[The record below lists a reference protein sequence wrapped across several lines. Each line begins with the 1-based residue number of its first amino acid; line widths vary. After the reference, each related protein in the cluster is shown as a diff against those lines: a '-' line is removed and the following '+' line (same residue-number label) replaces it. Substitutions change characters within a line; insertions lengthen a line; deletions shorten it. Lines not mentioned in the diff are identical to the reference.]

1 MPDPKQSFAVDDRRE
16 WLRIDDTLL
25 LEYRVVGEPYVP
37 TSGPDAAAAEET
49 ITTFISKPTNDLLA
63 FAQLHEGEALLVP
76 WLKKIDW
83 VLEAVL
89 HRLVR
94 MSKETIQ
101 LPRLT
106 EVNISASTVQPP
118 SDFEFICRK

>member
-37 TSGPDAAAAEET
+37 TSVPDAAAVEET

-63 FAQLHEGEALLVP
+63 FAQLHEGEALRALAQ
-76 WLKKIDW
+76 KN
-83 VLEAVL
+83 
-89 HRLVR
+89 RLGIGSR
-94 MSKETIQ
+94 S
-101 LPRLT
+101 
-106 EVNISASTVQPP
+106 SP
-118 SDFEFICRK
+118 SRADE